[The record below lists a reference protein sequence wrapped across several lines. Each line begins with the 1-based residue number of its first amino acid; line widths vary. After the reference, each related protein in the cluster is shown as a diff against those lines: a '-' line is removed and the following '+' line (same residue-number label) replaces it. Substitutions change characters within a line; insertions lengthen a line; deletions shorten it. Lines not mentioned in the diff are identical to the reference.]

1 MFLWFCARD
10 RYSCGCL
17 TQLTEDH
24 SFLPPFRIIAREIYC
39 GSYFCSTPSAF
50 WTQSLFVF
58 TWGINEQL
66 LPEVLKALKNKEDT
80 EVTFTLLRQKIAVF
94 QDNIL
99 QLHGARWQSC
109 SVGGLLRIHVR
120 RVVGGLADGVRCS
133 STSCKSKAQE
143 KQACEAQNSP
153 SNMTTSAEMH
163 KQWEEPDSTRRSEN
177 KPLGRRR
184 RSTLGFLQQYDCVN
198 NFTAKLWWILRGSPP
213 PPGTLKAEEC
223 GPNHKSSTQTTP
235 SLSGTLSQAAPRQH
249 FMRSA
254 RQHEVV
260 QITQRLLTL
269 PGRTNVAVSCSSSS
283 WVGLAPVWHG
293 RYSPSCTWP
302 N

>member
-1 MFLWFCARD
+1 MKCVRLELPSLQQPQNKQNIFTEIVFLWFCARD

-163 KQWEEPDSTRRSEN
+163 KQWEETW
-177 KPLGRRR
+177 
-184 RSTLGFLQQYDCVN
+184 QY
-198 NFTAKLWWILRGSPP
+198 
-213 PPGTLKAEEC
+213 AE
-223 GPNHKSSTQTTP
+223 K
-235 SLSGTLSQAAPRQH
+235 
-249 FMRSA
+249 
-254 RQHEVV
+254 
-260 QITQRLLTL
+260 
-269 PGRTNVAVSCSSSS
+269 
-283 WVGLAPVWHG
+283 WK
-293 RYSPSCTWP
+293 
-302 N
+302 